1 MKFEVFNEI
10 KNLTPSPI
18 KSLNNSNFTFNSS
31 IIKPLVIKPLKLEKP
46 KAKPQKPFT
55 IEEVEELKSSG
66 TVSSNSDNEDSLDLW
81 NFRSSPVKGYPV
93 PNKLPTVTSVNE
105 DQVSKCDSRSGGK
118 FSSNNLSKKESSK
131 VNCPSSNN

>member
-31 IIKPLVIKPLKLEKP
+31 NIKPLVIKPLKIEKP

-66 TVSSNSDNEDSLDLW
+66 TVSSNSDNEDSLDL
-81 NFRSSPVKGYPV
+81 
-93 PNKLPTVTSVNE
+93 
-105 DQVSKCDSRSGGK
+105 
-118 FSSNNLSKKESSK
+118 
-131 VNCPSSNN
+131 